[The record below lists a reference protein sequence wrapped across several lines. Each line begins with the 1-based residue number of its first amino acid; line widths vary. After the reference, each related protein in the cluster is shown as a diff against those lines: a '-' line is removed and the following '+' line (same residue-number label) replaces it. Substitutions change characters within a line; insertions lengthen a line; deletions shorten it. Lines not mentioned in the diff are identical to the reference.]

1 MSLYQE
7 WQNLAQQNRTK
18 EEYNQYWRTYFEIEA
33 NAYRDILQHHE
44 ETIQGPVTVLAER
57 FQMQPCVFVGFLD
70 GINSSLQDGELNL
83 DKIDENTIVRLNVDY
98 DELYLNMHRA
108 KADWLYNLKE
118 WNDVKTEE
126 ERKALTKQ
134 YRREQVFISSPTVG
148 RNEPCPCGSGK
159 KYKNC
164 CGKRI

>member
-1 MSLYQE
+1 M
-7 WQNLAQQNRTK
+7 
-18 EEYNQYWRTYFEIEA
+18 
-33 NAYRDILQHHE
+33 
-44 ETIQGPVTVLAER
+44 
-57 FQMQPCVFVGFLD
+57 
-70 GINSSLQDGELNL
+70 NL
-83 DKIDENTIVRLNVDY
+83 DIIDENTIVRLNVDY

-118 WNDVKTEE
+118 WNDVETEE
-126 ERKALTKQ
+126 ERKALTKK